1 MPSLCNYG
9 MCHNLGSSTYQ
20 GYCNEYH
27 MKRAKLLEMKEQV
40 SKLEEELRLLNA
52 PVKETQKTPEKKE

>member
-1 MPSLCNYG
+1 
-9 MCHNLGSSTYQ
+9 
-20 GYCNEYH
+20 

-40 SKLEEELRLLNA
+40 TKLEEELRLLNA